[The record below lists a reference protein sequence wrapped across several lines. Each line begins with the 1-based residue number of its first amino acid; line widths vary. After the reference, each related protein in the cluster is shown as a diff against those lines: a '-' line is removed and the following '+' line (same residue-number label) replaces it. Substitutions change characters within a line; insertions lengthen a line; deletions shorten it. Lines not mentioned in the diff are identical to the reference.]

1 MNRLSQQSVYILIAP
16 EFDEASTVYCT
27 SKLREEGLSVNLTG
41 LTTGLVSGYRGI
53 QLRPDSYMS
62 QMTESDM
69 LHSQLLI
76 LAGGDACASVLLA
89 DPRVYEWVQAIFG
102 KGGLV
107 VSMSPVAKKI
117 LVNTRFLRNDY
128 HSHLVVQQHT
138 NIALFV
144 DELMQRISF

>member
-41 LTTGLVSGYRGI
+41 LTSGLISGYRGI

-62 QMTESDM
+62 QIAKSDM

-76 LAGGDACASVLLA
+76 LAGGDDCTSVLLA
-89 DPRVYEWVQAIFG
+89 DPRVYEWVQAIFER
-102 KGGLV
+102 GGLV
-107 VSMSPVAKKI
+107 VSMSPIAKKI